1 MKAIVYHLWNKT
13 AYFFGLFIVF
23 FAMPKIGFGQVS
35 NYAFTETTGTY
46 QAIVGDA
53 SVGGTSGTING
64 TSITSSTTTFMIL
77 PFSFCVGGQV
87 FAPGTR
93 ISMDANGW
101 IAFGNPTIS
110 AATRVA
116 PLTNFNNCISAFGVG
131 LRTTGSSNLSI
142 RIVGSSPNRVVVFQ
156 WGGSYFGDSGQSPF
170 IGNNYWRR
178 VVVPNINGAST
189 GDDTPGNN
197 DRLHFQ
203 IRLYETT
210 NVIEFH
216 YCITQARNTTPG
228 NRDAGITNNVQV
240 GLRGATAADYN
251 VRTKTTT
258 NSAWNSNTTTGTAIP
273 SGSSNT
279 MTFNNWRQSANNR
292 PSSVAPASPGN
303 TTTTAGPG
311 TGTIFRWTP
320 VGGPSAD
327 PADHSGCYFSPLPV
341 ELTAFNAEAKDKT
354 NRIYWTTATEQ
365 NSDYFDV
372 ERSLNGG
379 EWDLVGHVQ
388 SAGNSSTTLHYEI
401 EDRGFEPTINYY
413 RLKQVDF
420 DGTTKYYNIISVD
433 NRTSKSELLKTV
445 NTMGQEV
452 NQYYKGMVIEI
463 YSDGSTQKYYR
474 D

>member
-13 AYFFGLFIVF
+13 VYLFGLFIVL
-23 FAMPKIGFGQVS
+23 FAMPQIGYGQVS
-35 NYAFTETTGTY
+35 NYAFTEFIGTY
-46 QAIVGDA
+46 NSIYGSMDPDWCGTMSQFSNAKIENIPLPFNFCL
-53 SVGGTSGTING
+53 GGTSGSQSFDRISISGHGYIVFSN
-64 TSITSSTTTFMIL
+64 SITNS
-77 PFSFCVGGQV
+77 
-87 FAPGTR
+87 
-93 ISMDANGW
+93 
-101 IAFGNPTIS
+101 
-110 AATRVA
+110 VA
-116 PLTNFNNCISAFGVG
+116 PLSGGQNNNVVSAFGHR
-131 LRTTGSSNLSI
+131 LRTSSACFGTRMSGVS
-142 RIVGSSPNRVVVFQ
+142 VGTSPNRVIVIE
-156 WGGSYFGDSGQSPF
+156 WGQPSESDRFYRHDE
-170 IGNNYWRR
+170 
-178 VVVPNINGAST
+178 T
-189 GDDTPGNN
+189 GD
-197 DRLHFQ
+197 RLYFQ
-203 IRLYETT
+203 IKLYETT
-210 NVIEFH
+210 NVIEIV
-216 YCITQARNTTPG
+216 YGPITSSSTTLG
-228 NRDAGITNNVQV
+228 NIEV
-240 GLRGATAADYN
+240 GLRGNNASDFN
-251 VRTKTTT
+251 VRSMST
-258 NSAWNSNTTTGTAIP
+258 NTSWLNNNTAGTAINQRMRFR
-273 SGSSNT
+273 NT
-279 MTFNNWRQSANNR
+279 SLPQNGLT
-292 PSSVAPASPGN
+292 
-303 TTTTAGPG
+303 
-311 TGTIFRWTP
+311 FRWTP

-379 EWDLVGHVQ
+379 EWDLVGRVQ

-474 D
+474 Q